1 MKVFCATFLLFTAAP
16 GRDLVR
22 IPQTQ
27 ADVTDPATG
36 ISVGVTVGEFM
47 IAPAEVTQA
56 EYETVAGNNPAFHS
70 GAERPVENVSWW
82 DAIRYCN
89 LRSARDGLEPCY
101 DLATGQR
108 LRGCNGYRLP
118 TNAEWQTAAGKGDR
132 ESAHLGAAN
141 TKNAAELLKRVERGT
156 RPVAASAAD
165 SRGLHDMYGNVWEWC
180 EDWFDP
186 VGSPFPATNPRGPD
200 VGLTKVMRGG
210 SFISTTGSWA
220 RGYSA
225 SMKPDQRS
233 RFTGFRVVR
242 SGAPVA
248 PVPVANWREPY
259 QRVPSGFEKAT
270 GGLGSV
276 LGDLSTEAAWRARR
290 EEIRQKWLTIL
301 GAPKIAPP
309 RPETRLVRTVE
320 EPTYT
325 GHLLELRTEPDSWEK
340 IYVLTPR
347 EQVRKPRPVVIV
359 AYYDVDTPAGRN
371 LGGRAFLPMGVRSH
385 AHLAVQL
392 GYIAVAVR
400 WFGESYGE
408 RYDEAVANLHLRH
421 PGVTG
426 MGKWIWD
433 AQRLLDWLHTRPEV
447 DRQNIGIIGQSLGGK
462 MSLYAAAFEP
472 RITAVVSSEP
482 GIGLSFSNYE
492 DYWYLG
498 ENIRKLHA
506 GADHHELL
514 ALIAPRPFLLI
525 GGQSADK
532 DESWH
537 YINAAR
543 PVYRLLGHPDEIGF
557 FNHRTGHA
565 MSPESVRLS
574 LEWFKR
580 YLGAPGA

>member
-1 MKVFCATFLLFTAAP
+1 MKVFCATFFLLSAALA
-16 GRDLVR
+16 RDLIRV
-22 IPQTQ
+22 PQSHS
-27 ADVTDPATG
+27 DITDPATG
-36 ISVGVTVGEFM
+36 ISVGVMAGEFL
-47 IAPAEVTQA
+47 IAPTEVTQA
-56 EYETVAGNNPAFHS
+56 DYQSVTGHNPAIHK

-89 LRSARDGLEPCY
+89 LLSARENFEPCY
-101 DLATGQR
+101 DLVTGR
-108 LRGCNGYRLP
+108 RFPACNGYRLP
-118 TNAEWQTAAGKGDR
+118 TSAEWMAAAGKGDPR
-132 ESAHLGAAN
+132 TAHLGTAN
-141 TKNAAELLKRVERGT
+141 TKSVEELLKTVERGT
-156 RPVAASAAD
+156 RLVAAGAAD

-186 VGSPFPATNPRGPD
+186 VPSPFPAINPRGPD
-200 VGLTKVMRGG
+200 VGLTKVLRGG

-220 RGYSA
+220 RGYGA

-248 PVPVANWREPY
+248 PLSVSNWHEPY
-259 QRVPSGFEKAT
+259 HRVPAGFEKAT
-270 GGLGSV
+270 GGLSSV
-276 LGDLSTEAAWRARR
+276 LGEASNEAAWRSRR
-290 EEIRQKWLTIL
+290 EQIREKWLSVL
-301 GAPKIAPP
+301 GVPKIAPP
-309 RPETRLVRTVE
+309 VPQTRLLRTIE
-320 EPTYT
+320 EPAYT
-325 GHLLELRTEPDSWEK
+325 GQLLELRTEPDSWEK

-347 EQVRKPRPVVIV
+347 EEVRKPRPVVIV

-371 LGGRAFLPMGVRSH
+371 LGGRTFLPMGVRSH

-433 AQRLLDWLHTRPEV
+433 AQRLLDWLHTQPEV
-447 DRQNIGIIGQSLGGK
+447 DRKNIGIIGQSLGGK
-462 MSLYAAAFEP
+462 MSLYAAEFEP

-498 ENIRKLHA
+498 ENIRKLHP

-543 PVYRLLGHPDEIGF
+543 PVYQLLGRPDEIGF

-565 MSPESVRLS
+565 MSPESVKLS

-580 YLGAPGA
+580 YLGVPGA